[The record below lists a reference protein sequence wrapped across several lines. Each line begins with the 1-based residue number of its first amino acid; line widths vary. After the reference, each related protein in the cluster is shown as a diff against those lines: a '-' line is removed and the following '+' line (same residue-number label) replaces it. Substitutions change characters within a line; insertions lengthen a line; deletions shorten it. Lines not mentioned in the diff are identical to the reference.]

1 MKSKILNSQIKINL
15 SFILFLI
22 SLVIAIF
29 LSFKL
34 RVVQQSVPD
43 MIEREK
49 QAIERK
55 KQILNYRLFL
65 INETLKANYKL
76 SGTKIPAGNYEHF
89 YEAFLEN
96 SIIPVLYLKKY
107 ACSDCYLM
115 TIIAI
120 LERMSQWEAFSVI
133 SHSSNSYFVDEM
145 KDAGILP
152 AYSRVIWTD
161 KELPHGGGLHSIA
174 DLLILNPDMTIRFFL
189 PLDFLN
195 DSYFYEEYMLFLEN
209 ELMQELTN

>member
-1 MKSKILNSQIKINL
+1 MKPFIEKLQLKFNL
-15 SFILFLI
+15 SFILLLI
-22 SLVIAIF
+22 SLVVAIF
-29 LSFKL
+29 LSFKIKN
-34 RVVQQSVPD
+34 VQQSVSD
-43 MIEREK
+43 SIEREK
-49 QAIERK
+49 QT
-55 KQILNYRLFL
+55 LNYRLLL
-65 INETLKANYKL
+65 INETLKSNYNL
-76 SGTKIPAGNYEHF
+76 SGTKIPTDKND
-89 YEAFLEN
+89 FLNEVFQEN
-96 SIIPVLYLKKY
+96 STVLVLYLKKY
-107 ACSDCYLM
+107 AYSDCYIM
-115 TIIAI
+115 TIKAI

-161 KELPHGGGLHSIA
+161 KELPHGGGLHSTA

-195 DSYFYEEYMLFLEN
+195 DSYFFEEYMLFLEN